1 MTQPFIIDVHT
12 HLGAAQGFTA
22 PLGATDRFISVMD
35 DTHTAVS
42 IVVAM
47 PLLAR
52 QFELGYQEMSEDLEK
67 YPDRLRAYTVYDP
80 TWPELSIEY
89 MNRYQDREGFVGIKI
104 HPAVHAV
111 PPEDE
116 RYLPFWEFA
125 NERGAI
131 ILTHS
136 WSPDPG
142 KPTQELSTPNRFVPL
157 LEKYPNVKL
166 ILGHAGGREVGFRMA
181 IEAVNRCENCWV
193 DISGDSFGYRHL
205 EWLVEK
211 MGP

>member
-1 MTQPFIIDVHT
+1 
-12 HLGAAQGFTA
+12 
-22 PLGATDRFISVMD
+22 
-35 DTHTAVS
+35 
-42 IVVAM
+42 
-47 PLLAR
+47 
-52 QFELGYQEMSEDLEK
+52 
-67 YPDRLRAYTVYDP
+67 
-80 TWPELSIEY
+80 
-89 MNRYQDREGFVGIKI
+89 
-104 HPAVHAV
+104 
-111 PPEDE
+111 EDE

-211 MGP
+211 MGPGKILYGTDSNWIEARYQYGHVLKSDLTSETKFKIFRENAVKLFGSHLPTCSTT